1 MPLEI
6 FTLRHVP
13 QALAGRDPWAQINE
27 DIAVGSDELNS
38 RLALDF
44 Q

>member
-13 QALAGRDPWAQINE
+13 QALAGWDPWSQINE
-27 DIAVGSDELNS
+27 DIAVGSDVLNS

-44 Q
+44 R